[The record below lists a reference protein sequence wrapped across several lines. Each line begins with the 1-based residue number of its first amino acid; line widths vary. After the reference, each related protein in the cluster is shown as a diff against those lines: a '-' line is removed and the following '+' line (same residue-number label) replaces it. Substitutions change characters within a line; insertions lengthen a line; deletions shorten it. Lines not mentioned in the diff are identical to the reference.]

1 MESTVD
7 TPIARHGWA
16 LVRTALAAGVVVAWA
31 SVALADDSFSA
42 VRAILEAKC
51 LRCHQGDEPKGGLS
65 LESGDLALAGGDSG
79 PAFEVGNP
87 EESVLLELISGD
99 APQMPAQADPLTP
112 AEVAAVKAWI
122 AAGAKWPEGV
132 RLTPREMK
140 VETWW
145 SLAPLGSHSPPQVDS
160 PWVRTPI
167 DAFVLDRLNQAG
179 MNPSPEADRRTLIRR
194 LTYNLHGLPPTPA
207 EVAEFLAD
215 ASPGA
220 YERLVDR
227 LLASP
232 RYGERWGR
240 HWLDVVHFG
249 ESHGY
254 DKDKPRPHAWP
265 YRDYVIR
272 ALNADKPYGR
282 FIAEQLAGDVLE
294 PKNPD
299 GVVATGFIAAGPWD
313 FVGHVELREGTKDKE
328 ITRSNDRDDMV
339 TTTASTFLSLT
350 VHCARCHDHKF
361 DPIPQQDYYRMQA
374 VFAGVDRADR
384 NYDADPAVHA
394 QRSELTEKRR
404 ALEAERAALV
414 EERSRIA
421 DSTTED
427 LKAVIARLEADLVAS
442 DADTDKSPS
451 NGYHSAIEAT
461 PDVAKWLEIDLGRDV
476 ALEQVRLVPARPTDF
491 PDTPGFGFP
500 RQYQV
505 AVQADGG
512 PWRTVVDRTNEDQP
526 NPGDQPVD
534 VSLDGASVRV
544 VRVTATRL
552 WERTADY
559 VFALGE
565 LQALSG
571 DNRVAPVAEARSLD
585 SIEEGRWAKQFAFD
599 GFDSR
604 KRLPTAVPV
613 AKRDALVEELRTRKQ
628 ELEQRIDAAV
638 GEPASA
644 KLAELGGRLEELQRR
659 WQTLPT
665 PQQVYAASSGFKPEA
680 NFTAPQQPRPIHLL
694 LRGSVE
700 TPGPLVGPGALQC
713 VSGVD
718 VEFPAIDSADEAAR
732 RAALA
737 RWITDPQNPLTWRSI
752 VNRTWH
758 YHFDRGLVDSPND
771 FGRMGSRPSHPE
783 LLDWLSHW
791 FLENGQSLKALHRL
805 IVTSAVYRQSSAEN
819 ADYAKLDGENQLLWR
834 MNRRRL
840 EAECVRDAALYVS
853 GSLDLAMGGPSVQ
866 QFAFKDDHSPVYDYE
881 RFNVDSPDSRRRSV
895 YRFLVRSVPD
905 PLMERLD
912 CPDPSFSTP
921 KRNTTLTA
929 IQALATLNNKFFVR
943 QAERLA
949 EFAAGQAEGIREQT
963 AIAFEAALSRPP
975 EPAELDTL
983 TAHAQH
989 HGLPNTCRVILN
1001 CNEFMFVD

>member
-1 MESTVD
+1 MSTEKSRRQFISTRGSVA
-7 TPIARHGWA
+7 TLVMA
-16 LVRTALAAGVVVAWA
+16 LVLAVPSVVAA
-31 SVALADDSFSA
+31 EPFAA
-42 VRAILEAKC
+42 VKGIFESKC
-51 LRCHQGDEPKGGLS
+51 LRCHQGMEPKGGLS
-65 LESGDLALAGGDSG
+65 LESGELALAGGESG
-79 PAFEVGNP
+79 PAYQAGKP
-87 EESVLLELISGD
+87 DESVLLELISGD
-99 APQMPAQADPLTP
+99 APQMPAQADPLSP
-112 AEVAAVKAWI
+112 AEIEAVRAWI
-122 AAGAKWPEGV
+122 AAGAQWPAGV
-132 RLTPREMK
+132 RLTPRATTDEA
-140 VETWW
+140 WW
-145 SLAPLGSHSPPQVDS
+145 SLAPLEDQAPPQIDS
-160 PWVRTPI
+160 TWVRTPI
-167 DAFVLDRLNQAG
+167 DAFVWDRLKKSG
-179 MNPSPEADRRTLIRR
+179 MAPSPEADRRTLIRR

-215 ASPGA
+215 TSPNA
-220 YERLVDR
+220 YEHLVDR

-294 PKNPD
+294 PQNPD
-299 GVVATGFIAAGPWD
+299 GIVATGFIAAGPWD

-339 TTTASTFLSLT
+339 TTTASTFLSST

-374 VFAGVDRADR
+374 VFAGVDRANR
-384 NYDADPAVHA
+384 SYDADPAVHA
-394 QRSELTEKRR
+394 QRAELTQERR
-404 ALEAERAALV
+404 AVEAERAAV
-414 EERSRIA
+414 FADRNRAA
-421 DSTTED
+421 DSMAAD
-427 LKAVIARLEADLVAS
+427 LKTLIARLEADLAAA
-442 DADTDKSPS
+442 DADNSPS
-451 NGYHSAIEAT
+451 NGYHSAIEST
-461 PDVAKWLEIDLGRDV
+461 PDVEKWLEIDLGRDL
-476 ALEQVRLVPARPTDF
+476 AIEKVRLVPARPTDF

-500 RQYQV
+500 RRYRV
-505 AVQADGG
+505 AVRADGG
-512 PWRTVVDRTNEDQP
+512 EWRTLADRTNEDQP

-534 VSLDGASVRV
+534 VSLDGAQVRV
-544 VRVTATRL
+544 IRVAATRL
-552 WERTADY
+552 WERSSDY

-565 LQALSG
+565 LQALSA
-571 DNRVAPVAEARSLD
+571 DRQAIPVVEARALD
-585 SIEEGRWAKQFAFD
+585 SIEDGRWAKRFAFD

-604 KRLPTAVPV
+604 QRLSAAMPV
-613 AKRDALVEELRTRKQ
+613 APREAIAEDLRLRKQ

-638 GEPASA
+638 GEASA
-644 KLAELGGRLEELQRR
+644 AKFVELGRRLEELQRR
-659 WQTLPT
+659 WQALPA
-665 PQQVYAASSGFKPEA
+665 PQQVYAASNGFSAEA
-680 NFTAPQQPRPIHLL
+680 NFTAPRQPRPIHLL

-700 TPGPLVGPGALQC
+700 TPGPLVGSGALTC
-713 VSGVD
+713 VSDVA
-718 VEFPAIDSADEAAR
+718 VEFPAIDSGDEAAR

-737 RWITDPQNPLTWRSI
+737 RWISDPHNPLTWRSI
-752 VNRTWH
+752 VNRVWH

-819 ADYAKLDGENQLLWR
+819 ADYTKLDGENQLLWR

-853 GSLDLAMGGPSVQ
+853 GNLDLTMGGPSVQ

-921 KRNTTLTA
+921 KRTTTLTA

-949 EFAAGQAEGIREQT
+949 EFAAGQSEDIREQT

-975 EPAELDTL
+975 EAAELDAL
-983 TAHAQH
+983 TAHAKQ
-989 HGLPNTCRVILN
+989 HGLPNACRVILN